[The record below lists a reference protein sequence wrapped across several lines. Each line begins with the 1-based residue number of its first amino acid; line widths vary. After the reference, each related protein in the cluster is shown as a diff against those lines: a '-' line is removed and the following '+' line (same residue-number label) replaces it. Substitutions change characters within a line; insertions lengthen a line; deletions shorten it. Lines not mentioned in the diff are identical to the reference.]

1 MPTSFY
7 CRFSL
12 RFGGVAD
19 GRILRSTH
27 SAGRRR
33 RCSGGGGGRR
43 GISSRHTHRQGGP
56 FLPYPLLLSVAS
68 QSRSFSLSLSY
79 QLVFLYLLFFLLFFV
94 FWLFFD
100 VVVFFPDFY
109 IGRLSPTCAGF
120 YFYTLPTERERERK
134 KRGEKE
140 TRHNRGSLLAGK
152 LS

>member
-79 QLVFLYLLFFLLFFV
+79 QLVFLYLLFFYFFLSSGFFSTLSCSSPISTSVDCLRRAQV
-94 FWLFFD
+94 FIFTR
-100 VVVFFPDFY
+100 FP
-109 IGRLSPTCAGF
+109 P
-120 YFYTLPTERERERK
+120 REREKEKREEK
-134 KRGEKE
+134 KRLDTIEE
-140 TRHNRGSLLAGK
+140 VF
-152 LS
+152 